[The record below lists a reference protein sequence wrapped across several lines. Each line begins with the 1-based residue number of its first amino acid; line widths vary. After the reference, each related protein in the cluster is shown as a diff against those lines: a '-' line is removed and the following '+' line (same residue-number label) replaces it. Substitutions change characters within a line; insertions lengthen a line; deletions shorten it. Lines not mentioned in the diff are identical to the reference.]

1 MTVRERTASRECLAL
16 QERLNDYFKES
27 SRVRDIRLDRV
38 KIALKDARYLLL
50 NLSVDSQSYHSDLK
64 VGFGETDDELF
75 EQILKSIKKFIKKLD
90 NKEESSSK
98 SRKRN

>member
-1 MTVRERTASRECLAL
+1 MRERNSSKECLAL
-16 QERLNDYFKES
+16 QERLNNYFEETN
-27 SRVRDIRLDRV
+27 SRVKEIRLDRV
-38 KIALKDARYLLL
+38 KTTLKDARYILMNL
-50 NLSVDSQSYHSDLK
+50 NIDNQSYHSDLK

-75 EQILKSIKKFIKKLD
+75 EQISKSIKKFIKKLD